1 MKSKKKG
8 CIIKKSVK
16 KPLSYGIVRD
26 RRDCSPASV
35 AL

>member
-1 MKSKKKG
+1 MKSKNKG

-16 KPLSYGIVRD
+16 KPLSYEIVRN
-26 RRDCSPASV
+26 RGDCSPASV